1 MCVKVYGNWWCESCS
16 ICTEA
21 IPSFWCT
28 IQKFLLR
35 VYIPGAIQITVV
47 LSFLELLSCTPF
59 SRREFYKHLTHKPGM
74 GKWQWKYPHV
84 LSYLEKFTLFFCGG
98 GGYCMHGA
106 SPVAGSQ
113 KERHDK
119 YICIF
124 QKGLRNGSLGWR
136 LHFLLAK
143 WVEELYQFVR
153 WRWTEKQRHGSALRH
168 GMEWSQRQQLFDK
181 RHKIQFIHGLAGAS
195 HCKGL
200 PHSKMA

>member
-47 LSFLELLSCTPF
+47 LSFLGLLSCTPF

-84 LSYLEKFTLFFCGG
+84 LSYLEKFTLFFVGVG
-98 GGYCMHGA
+98 VIVCMEH
-106 SPVAGSQ
+106 
-113 KERHDK
+113 H
-119 YICIF
+119 
-124 QKGLRNGSLGWR
+124 L
-136 LHFLLAK
+136 LLALRRK
-143 WVEELYQFVR
+143 DMTNIYVFFRKGWEMVAWAEGFIFYWLNE
-153 WRWTEKQRHGSALRH
+153 WRNCTSLSDGGEQRSRGMAQLSGMGWNEAKGSNFLTKDTKYNLS
-168 GMEWSQRQQLFDK
+168 MV
-181 RHKIQFIHGLAGAS
+181 
-195 HCKGL
+195 
-200 PHSKMA
+200 